1 MQINKEIITKEAEK
15 FITHIFLLPETE
27 SVRVKDIV
35 VRKGDSISEKLQKM
49 VEKSYHDCYSDM
61 DLHVTVRI
69 NPKDSMTPS
78 EYLKRADRFGLDDE
92 TCLGL
97 DFASDNRMYRIVMR
111 NGVRYDMGI
120 DFVYDDKAGII
131 QMLPVQ
137 TKNSNPNWPLQNVN
151 RFWFVQVQ
159 ALGKLYRKD
168 YLIGDHLANMNL
180 NETLVQQMV
189 LRDLKYGT
197 NHHRYGYEEELTYLK
212 YKKDCPIKANQKV
225 VQLISE
231 KLYCAA
237 LAYDE
242 LTSAFYPEYRKR
254 SQDYFELWQCY
265 EHDRMQETDK

>member
-1 MQINKEIITKEAEK
+1 MQINKDIITKEAEK

-35 VRKGDSISEKLQKM
+35 VRKEESISEKLKKM
-49 VEKSYHDCYSDM
+49 VEKSYHDCYSDL

-69 NPKDSMTPS
+69 NPSDPVTPS
-78 EYLKRADRFGLDDE
+78 EYLKRPDRFGLDDE
-92 TCLGL
+92 TCLGF
-97 DFASDNRMYRIVMR
+97 DFVSENRMYRMVMR

-131 QMLPVQ
+131 QLLPVQ

-197 NHHRYGYEEELTYLK
+197 NHHRYGYEEELIYLK
-212 YKKDCPIKANQKV
+212 YKNDCPIQAEQKV
-225 VQLISE
+225 FQMISE

-242 LTSAFYPEYRKR
+242 LTSAFYPDYRKR

-265 EHDRMQETDK
+265 EYNRIVKTDK